1 MSELTGTFQHF
12 FLFFF
17 GQKLQIYTFL
27 SPNVVAENYAFFRKT
42 FWTKKEKPESLSPFL
57 VYGRGYGMFL
67 NFYILLKLFSV
78 PVGMNLEFS
87 LIKTTGLCT
96 GDASLSKTQKP
107 SVDAAQY
114 CQTLEIR
121 IEPKGMV

>member
-1 MSELTGTFQHF
+1 MNCIKFKSW
-12 FLFFF
+12 
-17 GQKLQIYTFL
+17 I
-27 SPNVVAENYAFFRKT
+27 S
-42 FWTKKEKPESLSPFL
+42 TKVCLDKSID
-57 VYGRGYGMFL
+57 MFL